1 MIKNT
6 IIRVEQDWSGSPMK
20 LLGVGQLSVLLIG
33 ALLFC
38 HGVFGSLHLL
48 CYPPQ
53 CIGGAEHAAEH
64 HAGTVGDSHGH
75 SADHGIGHGIS
86 AGYFAVLV
94 SSLLGLLLGLL
105 PKGAPLRM
113 GPGARWPVVLSRVP
127 AVMRLPPTPTPLILQ
142 VFRL

>member
-1 MIKNT
+1 
-6 IIRVEQDWSGSPMK
+6 MK
-20 LLGVGQLSVLLIG
+20 LLGVRHLSVLLIG

-48 CYPPQ
+48 CNLPQ
-53 CIGGAEHAAEH
+53 CIAGAEHAAEH
-64 HAGTVGDSHGH
+64 HAGEVDDSHDH
-75 SADHGIGHGIS
+75 SADHGISHGIS

-105 PKGAPLRM
+105 PKGAPLRI
-113 GPGARWPVVLSRVP
+113 GLGARWPVVLRRVP
-127 AVMRLPPTPTPLILQ
+127 AVMRPPPTPTPLILQ

>member
-1 MIKNT
+1 
-6 IIRVEQDWSGSPMK
+6 MK
-20 LLGVGQLSVLLIG
+20 LLGVRHLSVLLIG

-48 CYPPQ
+48 CYLPQ
-53 CIGGAEHAAEH
+53 CIGGAEHAAKHQASEVH
-64 HAGTVGDSHGH
+64 DSHGH
-75 SADHGIGHGIS
+75 SADHGISHWIS

-105 PKGAPLRM
+105 PKGALLRI
-113 GPGARWPVVLSRVP
+113 GLGARWPVVLRRVP
-127 AVMRLPPTPTPLILQ
+127 AVMRPPPTPTPLILQ

>member
-1 MIKNT
+1 
-6 IIRVEQDWSGSPMK
+6 MK
-20 LLGVGQLSVLLIG
+20 LLGVRHLSVLLIG

-48 CYPPQ
+48 CYLPQ
-53 CIGGAEHAAEH
+53 CIGGAEHAAKH
-64 HAGTVGDSHGH
+64 QAGEVHDSHGH
-75 SADHGIGHGIS
+75 SADHGISHWIS

-105 PKGAPLRM
+105 PKGALLRI
-113 GPGARWPVVLSRVP
+113 GLGARWPVVLRRVP
-127 AVMRLPPTPTPLILQ
+127 AVMRPPPTPTPLILQ